1 MLKLEIIGRLG
12 FDAQVKEAAG
22 FDKKHIAMSVA
33 HSDYTKDERG
43 ERVETTTWINVK
55 WYSEGGNLLQHLKK
69 GSQVFI
75 RGRMRVN
82 VYQDRSG
89 SSVAGINVI
98 ASEVEIVTFAK
109 QENAPTAGSAQGKEV
124 QIFPQRNSS
133 EEFEQKDDLPF

>member
-33 HSDYTKDERG
+33 HSDHTKDERG
-43 ERVETTTWINVK
+43 ERVETTTWVNVK
-55 WYSEGGNLLQHLKK
+55 WYSEGGNLLQYLKK

-109 QENAPTAGSAQGKEV
+109 QENAPAAGSAQEKEV